1 MREEKETPKEELTK
15 ETEIPAVSEEA
26 AEEKKPVTR
35 KRRTVAKKTATKKT
49 ATKKA
54 TAAKVT
60 KPRTRKPKVSKPK
73 TEEAVEVS
81 QSCEALPSTEE
92 KAVEVSV
99 EVKEAEGVKEEVVAP
114 ATETSVEETSE
125 KSNAEVTLEDSVAL
139 TEVAEKE
146 SHEEGAIA
154 EEKID
159 APIEEEEGEEST
171 KEEKEETK
179 GKRRFTPIIEVPDV
193 SGLTEE
199 EAEKSFTAERY
210 FDPMVQK
217 RGKKAAKKA
226 LVAQS
231 EKLHKVLADAG
242 MGSRRDMEQL
252 ILEGR
257 ISVNGVP
264 AHLGQRVLPTDVVR
278 MNGRI
283 VKQAN
288 SADGKK
294 KTPRVL
300 IYNKPA
306 GEIVTQDDP
315 EGRPTVF
322 EHLPK
327 VSNGR
332 WVCVGRLDLNTEG
345 LLLFTTSGE
354 LANRLMHPRY
364 GVERQYAV
372 RAAGVLTEEARAA
385 LTTGIELEDGPA
397 AFTSVE
403 DKGGEGVNRW
413 YLVTIEE
420 GRNRE
425 VRRMFAAVGL
435 TVSRLIRVRYGAI
448 QLPRTL
454 ARGKTLELRGDW
466 VNAWMA
472 DLRVQATDITP
483 AKKEGSPK
491 FSKQGGK
498 HHKPNK
504 HNANKQRAIDPM
516 TSTVHYL
523 ASGSLGESTKL
534 FARRLSDS
542 TGSGF
547 SSDRGHGKH
556 HSRKRRF

>member
-15 ETEIPAVSEEA
+15 GAEIPAASEEVT
-26 AEEKKPVTR
+26 EEKKKPAVR
-35 KRRTVAKKTATKKT
+35 KRRVATKKT

-54 TAAKVT
+54 TTTKAT
-60 KPRTRKPKVSKPK
+60 KPRTRKARTTKAKV
-73 TEEAVEVS
+73 EEAVEA
-81 QSCEALPSTEE
+81 EALPSAEENAVVTEP
-92 KAVEVSV
+92 V
-99 EVKEAEGVKEEVVAP
+99 EAEVVKEESVVLTETPVDETNEKSDAVVA
-114 ATETSVEETSE
+114 ED
-125 KSNAEVTLEDSVAL
+125 NAD
-139 TEVAEKE
+139 
-146 SHEEGAIA
+146 IA
-154 EEKID
+154 ERIEKTSPEEND
-159 APIEEEEGEEST
+159 TAEQVEATPSEEEEKEDSSQE
-171 KEEKEETK
+171 EEKEETK

-193 SGLTEE
+193 TGLTEE

-278 MNGRI
+278 MNGRV

-372 RAAGVLTEEARAA
+372 RAAGVLTEEARTA
-385 LTTGIELEDGPA
+385 LTTGIELEDGSA

-483 AKKEGSPK
+483 AKKEGSSK

-542 TGSGF
+542 TGGGF

>member
-15 ETEIPAVSEEA
+15 GAEIPAASEEVT
-26 AEEKKPVTR
+26 EEKKKPAVR
-35 KRRTVAKKTATKKT
+35 KRRVATKKT

-54 TAAKVT
+54 TTTKAT
-60 KPRTRKPKVSKPK
+60 KPRTRKAKNTKAKV
-73 TEEAVEVS
+73 EEAVEA
-81 QSCEALPSTEE
+81 EALPSAEENAVVTEP
-92 KAVEVSV
+92 V
-99 EVKEAEGVKEEVVAP
+99 EAEVMKEETVVLTETPVDELCEKSDAVVA
-114 ATETSVEETSE
+114 
-125 KSNAEVTLEDSVAL
+125 EDSAD
-139 TEVAEKE
+139 
-146 SHEEGAIA
+146 IA
-154 EEKID
+154 ERIEKTSPEEND
-159 APIEEEEGEEST
+159 TAEQVEAALSEEEEKEDSSQE
-171 KEEKEETK
+171 EEKEETK

-193 SGLTEE
+193 TGLTEE

-278 MNGRI
+278 MNGRV

-372 RAAGVLTEEARAA
+372 RAAGVLTEEARTA

-483 AKKEGSPK
+483 AKKEGSSK

-504 HNANKQRAIDPM
+504 YNANKQRAIDPM

-542 TGSGF
+542 TGGGF

>member
-1 MREEKETPKEELTK
+1 MRKEEETPKEELA
-15 ETEIPAVSEEA
+15 EEAEMPATSEEA
-26 AEEKKPVTR
+26 TKEKKTTVR
-35 KRRTVAKKTATKKT
+35 KRRVAAKKTT
-49 ATKKA
+49 TKKA
-54 TAAKVT
+54 TTTKTT
-60 KPRTRKPKVSKPK
+60 KPRTRKAKASKAKV
-73 TEEAVEVS
+73 EDVVEVS
-81 QSCEALPSTEE
+81 PSGEALP
-92 KAVEVSV
+92 K
-99 EVKEAEGVKEEVVAP
+99 
-114 ATETSVEETSE
+114 VEETSR
-125 KSNAEVTLEDSVAL
+125 EVQTKTEEVEVVKEGTLPL
-139 TEVAEKE
+139 TEEPAVEEEVSCKSESVTGEDVVVSFEETDKE
-146 SHEEGAIA
+146 PPVERTVA
-154 EEKID
+154 EEKVD
-159 APIEEEEGEEST
+159 TPVEVEEAEEPS

-179 GKRRFTPIIEVPDV
+179 EKKRFTPIIEVPDV
-193 SGLTEE
+193 TGLTEE

-264 AHLGQRVLPTDVVR
+264 AHLGQRVLPTDIVR
-278 MNGRI
+278 MNGRV

-372 RAAGVLTEEARAA
+372 RAAGVLTEEARTA

-472 DLRVQATDITP
+472 DLRVQATDIAP
-483 AKKEGSPK
+483 AKKEGSSK

-504 HNANKQRAIDPM
+504 HNGNKQRAIDPM

-542 TGSGF
+542 QPGGF
-547 SSDRGHGKH
+547 NSDRGHGKH
-556 HSRKRRF
+556 HSKKRRY

>member
-15 ETEIPAVSEEA
+15 GAEIPAASEEVT
-26 AEEKKPVTR
+26 EEKKKPAVR
-35 KRRTVAKKTATKKT
+35 KRRVATKKT

-54 TAAKVT
+54 TTTKAT
-60 KPRTRKPKVSKPK
+60 KPRTRKARTTKAKV
-73 TEEAVEVS
+73 EEAVEA
-81 QSCEALPSTEE
+81 EALPSAEENAVVTEP
-92 KAVEVSV
+92 V
-99 EVKEAEGVKEEVVAP
+99 EAEVVKEESVVLTETPVDETNEKSDAVVA
-114 ATETSVEETSE
+114 
-125 KSNAEVTLEDSVAL
+125 EDSAD
-139 TEVAEKE
+139 
-146 SHEEGAIA
+146 IA
-154 EEKID
+154 ERIEKTSPEEND
-159 APIEEEEGEEST
+159 TAEQVEATPSEEEEKEDSSQE
-171 KEEKEETK
+171 EEKEETK

-193 SGLTEE
+193 TGLTEE

-278 MNGRI
+278 MNGRV

-372 RAAGVLTEEARAA
+372 RAAGVLTEEARTA

-483 AKKEGSPK
+483 AKKEGSSK

-504 HNANKQRAIDPM
+504 YNANKQRAIDPM

-542 TGSGF
+542 TGGGF